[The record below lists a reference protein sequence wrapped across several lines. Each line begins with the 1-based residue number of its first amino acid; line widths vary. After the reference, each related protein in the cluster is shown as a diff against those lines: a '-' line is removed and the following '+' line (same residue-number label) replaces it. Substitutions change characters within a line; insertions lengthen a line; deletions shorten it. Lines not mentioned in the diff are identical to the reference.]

1 MKTGAGQ
8 HGVELT
14 APEDPPA
21 TQASAT
27 VPAPVVPVVPPSLP
41 RCVRSLRSAPP
52 RPFGAQPKLEDSRTV
67 TDSIRVHLQN
77 APEAP
82 DVHYS
87 RTTGGMNTSF
97 ALCVE
102 VLQDSLS
109 ILDSCQATLEGVRD
123 SLEKAAVLPL
133 THVQMD
139 WQSQNTSVWTLAMSL
154 RRSERGRRVV

>member
-1 MKTGAGQ
+1 M
-8 HGVELT
+8 
-14 APEDPPA
+14 
-21 TQASAT
+21 
-27 VPAPVVPVVPPSLP
+27 
-41 RCVRSLRSAPP
+41 RRSSP
-52 RPFGAQPKLEDSRTV
+52 RPFGTQPKLEDSRTV

-82 DVHYS
+82 DIRYS
-87 RTTGGMNTSF
+87 RTTGGTNAGF
-97 ALCVE
+97 APGVE

-109 ILDSCQATLEGVRD
+109 ILESCRATLEGVRD

-139 WQSQNTSVWTLAMSL
+139 WQSQYTSVWTLAMSL